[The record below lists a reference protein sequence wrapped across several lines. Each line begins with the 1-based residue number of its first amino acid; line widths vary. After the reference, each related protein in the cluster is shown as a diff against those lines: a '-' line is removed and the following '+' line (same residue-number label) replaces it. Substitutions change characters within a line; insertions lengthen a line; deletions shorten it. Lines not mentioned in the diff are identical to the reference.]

1 MADNL
6 APLSLGM
13 SAEAAAARAL
23 QLDAQRRMAQEAVL
37 KAAGQNLLQSSALAG
52 GGLPNAVRQAMMQ
65 STMQGRAPQ
74 YEVGGAEDAIAMFQT
89 QLQEGQENLAMMER
103 IAKSQEPGFGDYLMQ
118 FAPALLGMAA
128 GPLGGMLGSL
138 FTAGAAGGVV
148 PPVAST
154 AGMVPGL
161 SVAPNPYD
169 MIGLTS
175 GYPY

>member
-13 SAEAAAARAL
+13 SAEAAAGRAL

-37 KAAGQNLLQSSALAG
+37 KAAGQNLLQSSLLAG

-74 YEVGGAEDAIAMFQT
+74 YEVGSAEDAIAMFQT
-89 QLQEGQENLAMMER
+89 QLQEGRENLAMAER
-103 IAKSQEPGFGDYLMQ
+103 IARSREPGLGDYLMQ
-118 FAPALLGMAA
+118 FAPQLLGMAA
-128 GPLGGMLGSL
+128 GPLASL
-138 FTAGAAGGVV
+138 FTTGAAGGVV
-148 PPVAST
+148 PQVAST